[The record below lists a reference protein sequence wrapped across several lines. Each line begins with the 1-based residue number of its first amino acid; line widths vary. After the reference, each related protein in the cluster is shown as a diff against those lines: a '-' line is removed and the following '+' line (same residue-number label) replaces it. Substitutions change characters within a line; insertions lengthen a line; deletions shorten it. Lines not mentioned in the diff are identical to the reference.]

1 MLRQLLSEQNQNLRR
16 EISALLQLATQS
28 DLPTAHQPF
37 ADEVALTLEA
47 CRRRVQQNL
56 SHLAINNHAI
66 LENVL
71 SLTQQISYRVRLIS
85 EHLVIPLARPSNMDR
100 LCLQIIQWMHR
111 SHSLTM
117 QCPAAFA
124 NGQVAILPLKDTPL
138 YYFPYIDQNHLLYL
152 PLLFHEFGHELYAL
166 HKPELD
172 DLVLD
177 LRRDIAEILIPASQ
191 RNDKH
196 SEQQATKRRRIV
208 NVWYDWM
215 QEFFCDAV
223 GLVMGGPSFLQAF
236 SAFMCPLQ
244 QVDFY
249 RNPDYLIEDHPVTLL
264 RIRFLCARARKLGYN
279 DVAQS
284 VENAWTHVAEV
295 CDIQED
301 YHGFYDSLLERVVY
315 ECLENMLTETDP
327 RPCLPEEP
335 NGDKWDHTHDSPIR
349 LLNWAWQVFE
359 SNPDQY
365 WRWEQENI
373 DLFLSVEFDQLAW

>member
-1 MLRQLLSEQNQNLRR
+1 MLRQLLFRQNQNLKR
-16 EISALLQLATQS
+16 EISAILQLATRS
-28 DLPTAHQPF
+28 DLTTALQPF

-47 CRRRVQQNL
+47 FLRRVQQNL
-56 SHLAINNHAI
+56 VHLAINNDAI

-71 SLTQQISYRVRLIS
+71 SLTQQISYRVRLMS
-85 EHLVIPLARPSNMDR
+85 EHLIIPLARPSNMDR
-100 LCLQIIQWMHR
+100 LCLQIIQWMHQ
-111 SHSLTM
+111 SHALTM

-124 NGQVAILPLKDTPL
+124 NGQVSVLPLKDTPL

-152 PLLFHEFGHELYAL
+152 PLFFHEFGHELYAL

-172 DLVLD
+172 DLVLE

-196 SEQQATKRRRIV
+196 SEQQAAKRRRIV

-223 GLVMGGPSFLQAF
+223 GLIMGGPSFLQAF
-236 SAFMCPLQ
+236 SEFMSPLQ

-264 RIRFLCARARKLGYN
+264 RIRFLCARARKLGYI
-279 DVAQS
+279 DAAS
-284 VENAWTHVAEV
+284 SIESAWTHVAEV
-295 CDIQED
+295 SDIQED

-315 ECLENMLTETDP
+315 ECLENMLTETSP
-327 RPCLPEEP
+327 RPCLPEEA
-335 NGDKWDHTHDSPIR
+335 NDNHWDSTHDSPVR
-349 LLNWAWQVFE
+349 LLNCAWHVFQA
-359 SNPDQY
+359 NPDEY
-365 WRWEQENI
+365 SIWELNKI
-373 DLFLSVEFDQLAW
+373 DNFLSTSIGDLPR